1 MKKIIGNSWDNYLK
15 SEFEKDYFKRLEEF
29 VDREYETNIVHP
41 PKDLIFNAFH
51 ICPIERIKIVIIGQ
65 DPYHNPGEAMGLSFS
80 VPKGIK
86 IPPSLQ
92 NIYKEMHDDIGIDIP
107 SSGDLTNLSKKGVFL
122 LNATLTVREN
132 RPLSHKG
139 YGWETFTDNVI
150 KLISEKTNN
159 VVFILWGRNAR
170 DKKYLIDL
178 NKHFIIESAHPSPL
192 SAYNGFFG
200 SRPFSKANRY
210 LMQHEIEP
218 VDFWVLNDEN

>member
-1 MKKIIGNSWDNYLK
+1 MKKTINNSWDNYLK
-15 SEFEKDYFKRLEEF
+15 SEFEKDYFKGLESF
-29 VDREYETNIVHP
+29 VDKEYKEAIVYP
-41 PKDLIFNAFH
+41 PKDLIFNAF
-51 ICPIERIKIVIIGQ
+51 ITCPIEKIKIVIIGQ

-80 VPKGIK
+80 VPKGVK

-107 SSGDLTNLSKKGVFL
+107 TSGDLTNLSKKGVFL

-150 KLISEKTNN
+150 KIISEKTNN

-170 DKKYLIDL
+170 DKKYLIDQ
-178 NKHFIIESAHPSPL
+178 NKHYIIESAHPSPL

-200 SRPFSKANRY
+200 SRPFSKANKY

>member
-1 MKKIIGNSWDNYLK
+1 MKKTINNSWDNYLK

-29 VDREYETNIVHP
+29 VDKEYETNIIYP
-41 PKDLIFNAFH
+41 PKDLIFNAF
-51 ICPIERIKIVIIGQ
+51 ITCPIEKIKIVIIGQ

-86 IPPSLQ
+86 VPPSLQ

-107 SSGDLTNLSKKGVFL
+107 TSGDLTKLSKKGVFL

-150 KLISEKTNN
+150 KLISDKTNN

-170 DKKYLIDL
+170 DKKYLIDQT
-178 NKHFIIESAHPSPL
+178 KHFIVESAHPSPL

-200 SRPFSKANRY
+200 SKPFSKANKY

-218 VDFWVLNDEN
+218 VDFWVIEDEN

>member
-1 MKKIIGNSWDNYLK
+1 MKKTINNSWDNYLK

-29 VDREYETNIVHP
+29 VDKEYETNTIYP
-41 PKDLIFNAFH
+41 PKDLIFNAF
-51 ICPIERIKIVIIGQ
+51 ITCPLEKIKIVIIGQ
-65 DPYHNPGEAMGLSFS
+65 DPYHNPGDAMGLSFS

-86 IPPSLQ
+86 VPPSLQ

-107 SSGDLTNLSKKGVFL
+107 TSGDLTKLSKKGVFL
-122 LNATLTVREN
+122 LNATLTVKEN

-170 DKKYLIDL
+170 DKKYLIDQT
-178 NKHFIIESAHPSPL
+178 KHFIIESAHPSPL

-200 SRPFSKANRY
+200 SKPFSKANKY

-218 VDFWVLNDEN
+218 VDFWVIEDEN